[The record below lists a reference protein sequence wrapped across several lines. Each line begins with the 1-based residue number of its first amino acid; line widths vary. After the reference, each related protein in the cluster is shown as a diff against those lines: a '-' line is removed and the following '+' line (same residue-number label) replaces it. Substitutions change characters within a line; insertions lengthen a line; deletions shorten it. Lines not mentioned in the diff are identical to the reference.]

1 MDMDRIMPVTFWST
15 LGGGD
20 EVDILEDIDTEEG
33 GGRREVGGGQISITS
48 PHSEGG

>member
-33 GGRREVGGGQISITS
+33 GGKWVGSDQHHLTS
-48 PHSEGG
+48 Q

>member
-20 EVDILEDIDTEEG
+20 EVDISEDIDTEEG
-33 GGRREVGGGQISITS
+33 GGRSVEVRSVS
-48 PHSEGG
+48 PHLHSEGG